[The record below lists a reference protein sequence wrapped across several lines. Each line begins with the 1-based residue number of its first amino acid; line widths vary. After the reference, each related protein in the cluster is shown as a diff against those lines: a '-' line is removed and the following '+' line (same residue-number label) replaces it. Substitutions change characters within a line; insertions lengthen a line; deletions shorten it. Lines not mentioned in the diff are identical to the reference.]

1 MKKISAVLCCI
12 LLTAC
17 SWRSPDSSFYVME
30 SSGLQPIS
38 GKKTS
43 VSVARVKVPDMLD
56 RPQIIVSDKES
67 TQIQVLEF
75 ERWGETYPDMLQGT
89 ITNDLI
95 AYLPN
100 AYVKPL
106 TVELQILKTK
116 HISEVI
122 HLSKQEVEVD
132 MKGDLK
138 NIRSYAVYRV
148 SQIHDCD
155 VIVAATFNI
164 RTVSD
169 GYEINVIGFPANFVN
184 WKTATQADYEWIKFG
199 KIYTTSEFEKI
210 SPVIKK

>member
-1 MKKISAVLCCI
+1 MRKYFLLLITLC
-12 LLTAC
+12 
-17 SWRSPDSSFYVME
+17 F
-30 SSGLQPIS
+30 G
-38 GKKTS
+38 
-43 VSVARVKVPDMLD
+43 SVAFAQKNTEFKFQDTQARLLD
-56 RPQIIVSDKES
+56 VS
-67 TQIQVLEF
+67 
-75 ERWGETYPDMLQGT
+75 
-89 ITNDLI
+89 
-95 AYLPN
+95 PN

-169 GYEINVIGFPANFVN
+169 GYEVNVIGFPANFVN